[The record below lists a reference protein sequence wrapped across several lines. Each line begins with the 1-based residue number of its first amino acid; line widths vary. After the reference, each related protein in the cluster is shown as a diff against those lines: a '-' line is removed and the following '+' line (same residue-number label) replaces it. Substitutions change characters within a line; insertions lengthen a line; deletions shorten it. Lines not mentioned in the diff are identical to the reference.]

1 MKPAQEIPV
10 KVTST
15 MSGKP
20 VKTKEPDLTTTYA
33 LSTLGRALG
42 HAMYYDA
49 GELSKFA
56 HLRNLY
62 K

>member
-1 MKPAQEIPV
+1 
-10 KVTST
+10 